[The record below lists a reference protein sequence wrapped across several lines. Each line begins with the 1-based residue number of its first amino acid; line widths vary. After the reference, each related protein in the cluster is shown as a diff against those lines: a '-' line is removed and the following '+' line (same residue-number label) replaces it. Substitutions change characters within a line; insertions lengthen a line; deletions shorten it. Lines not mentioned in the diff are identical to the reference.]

1 MAGIDRGARVTD
13 GFDAFVVGRGPA
25 LLRFA
30 YVLCGNRHLA
40 EDLVQEVLARLHLQW
55 KRIERMQAPEAYVR
69 TAVVRQYLSW
79 RRRRAST
86 EQIVAELP
94 DRIDPNNLEQE
105 LVARDEV
112 WALLSV
118 LPRAQRA
125 VLVLR
130 FYGDLNDDE
139 IATLLGCAQPTVRA
153 HASRALARLRSV
165 IQAKPTVEVDRG

>member
-1 MAGIDRGARVTD
+1 MSDD
-13 GFDAFVVGRGPA
+13 FDTFVVARGPA

-40 EDLVQEVLARLHLQW
+40 EDLVQEVLAKVHLRW
-55 KRIERMQAPEAYVR
+55 KRIERMHAPEAYVR

-79 RRRRAST
+79 RRRRASG
-86 EQIVAELP
+86 EHIVAELP
-94 DRIDPNNLEQE
+94 EAIDPNDQEQR
-105 LVARDEV
+105 LLARDEV
-112 WALLSV
+112 WQLLSE

-130 FYGDLNDDE
+130 FYDDLADAE

-153 HASRALARLRSV
+153 HASRALARLRTVLQS
-165 IQAKPTVEVDRG
+165 KSTVEADRG